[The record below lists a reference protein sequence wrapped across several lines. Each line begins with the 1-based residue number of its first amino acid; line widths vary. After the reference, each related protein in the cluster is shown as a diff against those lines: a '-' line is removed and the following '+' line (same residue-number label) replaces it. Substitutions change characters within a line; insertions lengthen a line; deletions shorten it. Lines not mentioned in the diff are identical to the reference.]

1 MKDTPKSEALSS
13 YHPVEHFYLRSFLG
27 LWAESPDGIEIE
39 QLVGERRNGNPVD
52 RPYLLL
58 EDSWNTN
65 EYDRINNAVARL
77 VLSAVSERLP
87 RFALVEQDG
96 SIETAR
102 PNSKTPRKSGAVAGL
117 PVFLFKINWATS
129 GPGFSWEELYHV
141 GYVPEYDVH
150 IVTASQDSDDVF
162 GFCDTCIGCFYETE
176 DFVADAL
183 EVVSEWWAG
192 KVAEYGA
199 DEYEHLTDLGSA
211 SLEQVLAITSQVWG
225 GGEFGRSIR
234 PGDGTA

>member
-1 MKDTPKSEALSS
+1 MKDSSKLEDLSS
-13 YHPVEHFYLRSFLG
+13 FHPVEHFYLRSFLG
-27 LWAESPDGIEIE
+27 LPAELPDSLEIE
-39 QLVGERRNGNPVD
+39 QLVGERCNGNLED

-65 EYDRINNAVARL
+65 EHDRINNAVARL

-87 RFALVEQDG
+87 RFLVVGQDG
-96 SIETAR
+96 VIESAR
-102 PNSKTPRKSGAVAGL
+102 PRSKTRRTGGTVASL

-141 GYVPEYDVH
+141 GYIAEYDVY

-162 GFCDTCIGCFYETE
+162 GFCDTCIGYFYETQ

-183 EVVSEWWAG
+183 DVVSEWWAG

-199 DEYEHLTDLGSA
+199 YEYERLTELGSA
-211 SLEQVLAITSQVWG
+211 TLEQVLSITKQVW
-225 GGEFGRSIR
+225 SN
-234 PGDGTA
+234 